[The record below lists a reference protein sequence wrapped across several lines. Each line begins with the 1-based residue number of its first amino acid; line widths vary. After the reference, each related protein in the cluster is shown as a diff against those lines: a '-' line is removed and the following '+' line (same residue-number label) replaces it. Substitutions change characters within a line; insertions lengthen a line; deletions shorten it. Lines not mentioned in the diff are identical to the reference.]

1 MAKSISRIK
10 GAQGGYQEVR
20 RGYIN
25 DPQSSDDMLIYMR
38 PDDFNPEQ
46 VSKYKFTVQYESTQ
60 NTNMIFRMGYLQG
73 DNFVNYTGDA
83 FTRYA
88 GVQQDTGGSQ
98 AFIDTSYED
107 NSNGYIGA
115 PLLIDG
121 YDQTRWEIEIY
132 ASSTINSTPMSG
144 NFKVA
149 GQIYTNDYISLQG
162 EFTSTTLYPRNY
174 ILGINFSQYVN
185 YLYVNDLQYKIEVA
199 LAEGDI

>member
-25 DPQSSDDMLIYMR
+25 DPQSSEDMKIYMR

-46 VSKYKFTVQYESTQ
+46 VRKYKFTVQYESTQ
-60 NTNMIFRMGYLQG
+60 NTNMIFRLGYLSG
-73 DNFVNYTGDA
+73 TNFLNYSSDTY
-83 FTRYA
+83 TRYA

-98 AFIDTSYED
+98 QFYDSSYED
-107 NSNGYIGA
+107 NSNGYVGI
-115 PLLIDG
+115 PILIDG
-121 YDQTRWEIEIY
+121 YDQTWWEIEIY
-132 ASSTINSTPMSG
+132 ASSTINSTPMAG

-149 GQIYTNDYISLQG
+149 GATYLNDFINLQG
-162 EFTSTTLYPRNY
+162 QFTSTTSYIRSY
-174 ILGINFSQYVN
+174 ILGIDFSTYVN

>member
-25 DPQSSDDMLIYMR
+25 DPQSSEDMKIYMR

-46 VSKYKFTVQYESTQ
+46 VRKYKFTVQYESTQ
-60 NTNMIFRMGYLQG
+60 NTNMIFRLGYLSG
-73 DNFVNYTGDA
+73 TNFLNYSSDTY
-83 FTRYA
+83 TRYA

-98 AFIDTSYED
+98 QFYDTSYED
-107 NSNGYIGA
+107 NSNGYVGI
-115 PLLIDG
+115 PILIDG
-121 YDQTRWEIEIY
+121 YDQTWWEIEIY
-132 ASSTINSTPMSG
+132 ASSTINSTPMAG

-149 GQIYTNDYISLQG
+149 GATYLNDFINLQG
-162 EFTSTTLYPRNY
+162 QFTSTTSYIRSY
-174 ILGINFSQYVN
+174 ILGIDFSTYVN